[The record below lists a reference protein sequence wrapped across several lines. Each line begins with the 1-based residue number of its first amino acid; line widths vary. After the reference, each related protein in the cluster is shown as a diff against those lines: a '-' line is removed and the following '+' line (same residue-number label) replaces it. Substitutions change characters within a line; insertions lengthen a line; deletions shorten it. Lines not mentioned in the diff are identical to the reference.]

1 MTTIAQQAPFTL
13 EETGLSFDLVL
24 QIATKTLFFAGD
36 LSGVYL
42 AERLGV
48 GFQVVEPVLEQLRRE
63 RQCEIAG
70 GSTVGALSYRY
81 RLTDAGRTRANLF
94 LEHNRY
100 VGPLPVPLQQ
110 YTAYMRQLAA
120 QSRVNATHESVSR
133 AFAHLVISRR
143 VFDQLGPAIAAR
155 HSLFVYGPPGN
166 GKTVIAQAIRNLLTG
181 DVMVPYAIEV
191 EGQIIRVFDPVN
203 HEPIDATTPH
213 GNGIERRFDGDARW
227 MRCRPPLVTV
237 GGELTL
243 DALDLTSTAPGLYQ
257 APVQMTANGGVLV
270 IDDFGRQHAPPHALL
285 NRWIVPLETRVD
297 HLRLQTGQ
305 KIEIPF
311 LVFVVFATNLKPA
324 DLADEAFLRRIQYKV
339 CAESP
344 TPAEFVEIFVNY
356 CRDHDLP
363 VEPELAYGLIDDQ
376 LRRRRV
382 PLRGCQPRDLIEH
395 ALSLACYQGEP
406 RALTPALLS
415 AACDS
420 YFVADHDEELETV

>member
-1 MTTIAQQAPFTL
+1 MTTIAQQAAFTL

-24 QIATKTLFFAGD
+24 QVATKTLFFAGE
-36 LSGVYL
+36 LSGVDL

-70 GSTVGALSYRY
+70 GSTIGSLSYRY
-81 RLTDAGRTRANLF
+81 RLTDVGRVRANLF

-100 VGPLPVPLQQ
+100 VGPLPVPLVQ
-110 YTAYMRQLAA
+110 YATYMRQLAVHG
-120 QSRVNATHESVSR
+120 RVNATRESVDR

-143 VFDQLGPAIAAR
+143 VFDHLGPAIAAR

-166 GKTVIAQAIRNLLTG
+166 GKTVIAHATRNLLAD
-181 DVMVPYAIEV
+181 DVMVPHAVEV
-191 EGQIIRVFDPVN
+191 EGQVIRVFDPVN
-203 HEPIDATTPH
+203 HEPVGAAVH
-213 GNGIERRFDGDARW
+213 SNGIERRVDGDARW
-227 MRCRPPLVTV
+227 VRCRPPLVTV

-243 DALDLTSTAPGLYQ
+243 DALELTATAPGLYQ

-324 DLADEAFLRRIQYKV
+324 DLADEAFLRRIRYKV

-344 TPAEFVEIFVNY
+344 TPAEFVEIFINY
-356 CRDHDLP
+356 CRDHDLA
-363 VEPELAYGLIDDQ
+363 VEPELAYGLIDDE
-376 LRRRRV
+376 LRPRRV

-395 ALSLACYQGEP
+395 ALSLASYQGEP
-406 RALTPALLS
+406 RAVTPALLS
-415 AACDS
+415 AACNS
-420 YFVADHDEELETV
+420 YFVADHVEELETV